1 MIMPTKIIEPV
12 DSLICISS
20 TVLEILKSKS
30 MSLDNLLEKV
40 NNNYY
45 KIITIDK
52 LVLCLDFLY
61 IIDKIKDE
69 NEIIAINIW

>member
-69 NEIIAINIW
+69 NEIIAINI